1 MTLAIFLG
9 TLLLCIFTG
18 LPIAF
23 SLLVTAVALMLHLH
37 LFDPQIIALNL
48 VNGVDSFPLM
58 AVPFFLLAG
67 ELMNAGGISRRIV
80 ALASALVGHFRGGLG
95 YVAIFAGVLMASM
108 SGSAVADTAALGG
121 LLLPMMVRSGY
132 RPERAG
138 GLVASA
144 GIIAPIIPPSVAFVV
159 FGVATNLS
167 IGKLFLA
174 GIAPGVLLSVA
185 LAVTW
190 WVMTRNGDEALQEK
204 VSGRERLRILGQS
217 FWALMLPVI
226 VIVGLRAGVFTP
238 TEAAVVAAVYA
249 LLVSLFIYR
258 EISLGDLM
266 PVFLAAARMTSVIML
281 LVASA
286 LVSAWLITIAQLP
299 QQMVRLV
306 EPFLDNRVLLL
317 LVILAI
323 VFAIGMVMDLTP
335 IVLILGPIL
344 IPVVKAAGI
353 DPIYFGVLFIICAS
367 IGLITPPVGTVLNVI
382 SGVGKIPI
390 ERAALGVLPFLGTH
404 LLVLVLLVLFPGLVT
419 YPLYNWF
426 Q

>member
-266 PVFLAAARMTSVIML
+266 PVFLAGGADDIGHH
-281 LVASA
+281 VASRLRA
-286 LVSAWLITIAQLP
+286 CLCLVDHHCPIAAT
-299 QQMVRLV
+299 
-306 EPFLDNRVLLL
+306 N
-317 LVILAI
+317 
-323 VFAIGMVMDLTP
+323 
-335 IVLILGPIL
+335 GPI
-344 IPVVKAAGI
+344 G
-353 DPIYFGVLFIICAS
+353 
-367 IGLITPPVGTVLNVI
+367 GTVPGQPCSAIACHSCDCLRDRNGDGPDTHR
-382 SGVGKIPI
+382 SHP
-390 ERAALGVLPFLGTH
+390 GTDPDPGSQGGRHRPH
-404 LLVLVLLVLFPGLVT
+404 LLWRTVHHLRVHRLDYTPRGHRSKRHLRGRENT
-419 YPLYNWF
+419 D
-426 Q
+426 

>member
-404 LLVLVLLVLFPGLVT
+404 LLVLVLLVLFPSLVT

>member
-266 PVFLAAARMTSVIML
+266 PVFLAGR
-281 LVASA
+281 
-286 LVSAWLITIAQLP
+286 
-299 QQMVRLV
+299 R
-306 EPFLDNRVLLL
+306 
-317 LVILAI
+317 
-323 VFAIGMVMDLTP
+323 G
-335 IVLILGPIL
+335 
-344 IPVVKAAGI
+344 
-353 DPIYFGVLFIICAS
+353 
-367 IGLITPPVGTVLNVI
+367 
-382 SGVGKIPI
+382 
-390 ERAALGVLPFLGTH
+390 
-404 LLVLVLLVLFPGLVT
+404 
-419 YPLYNWF
+419 
-426 Q
+426 

>member
-80 ALASALVGHFRGGLG
+80 ALASALVGHFPGGLG